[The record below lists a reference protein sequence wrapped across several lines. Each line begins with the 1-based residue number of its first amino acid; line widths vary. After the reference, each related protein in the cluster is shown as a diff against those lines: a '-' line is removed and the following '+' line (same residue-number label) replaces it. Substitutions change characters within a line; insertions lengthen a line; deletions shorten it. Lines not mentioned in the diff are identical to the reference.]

1 MPSIFLYFHQKNLN
15 LQRLPFYLMGK
26 TVGHTRI
33 IHTLIIN
40 TDMELLNYHKA
51 EAKYFLVMPDL
62 VSEQFMSYGCLYIR

>member
-1 MPSIFLYFHQKNLN
+1 
-15 LQRLPFYLMGK
+15 MGK